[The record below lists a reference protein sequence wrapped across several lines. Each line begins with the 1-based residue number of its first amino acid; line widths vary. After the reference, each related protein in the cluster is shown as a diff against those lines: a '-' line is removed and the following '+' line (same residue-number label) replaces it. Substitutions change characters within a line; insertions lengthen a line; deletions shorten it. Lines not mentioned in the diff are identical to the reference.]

1 MKHKTD
7 FYWLA
12 GCVAFGWMVSSD
24 LHAQRAAEAIAAVDA
39 SGVVTNITV
48 SNGGSGYLAAP
59 AVVIGGGGG
68 SNAAAR
74 AVVANGSV
82 AAIQILSGGAGY
94 TNAPS
99 VGIDPPD
106 ALVTLLGL
114 GRWAALTLTGEI
126 GSTQEVQAVEALG
139 GGQAWTPVK
148 SAVLTNGLWSF
159 QDTNATASGQRF
171 YRAVARGGARPAT
184 PEGMVWLPPGSFTM
198 GSPLADPDY
207 IANEGPQTEVRLT
220 QGFFLGRREV
230 SQGDYLSLMGT
241 NPATFKGE
249 SNRPVET
256 VSWSEAANYCAKLTQ
271 REQAAGRIPATWRCR
286 LPTEAEWEY
295 AARAG
300 GTNRFGVN
308 EALAGEY
315 AWQGEN
321 SLETTHPAGGQRPNG
336 WGLYD
341 LAGNVAEWCADA
353 YGDYPGG
360 AVVDPLGATQG
371 QARVVRG
378 GSYLAPLA
386 FCRAGARDARSGA
399 DYRDAWV
406 GFRVALACG
415 RAEAVVNPAAVGG
428 TVSGLVT
435 IKDSKDPV
443 AGVAVYL
450 VDTNYPADTNNLRN
464 NRAALVAATVTGPD
478 GRYCFSNV
486 KPGSYAVMP
495 MKTED
500 GSAWQLAAAGA
511 SASPFL
517 TVSNG
522 QGSVDFTAQYPSLFE
537 LENYQFI
544 VNIYFDTT
552 FFSTNGYSFNV
563 SRKVWTGFGFPWSV
577 QYGKPYG
584 DEYLLFNTNLVHNMA
599 RIQLTAC
606 YGYSYFFGGK
616 DNVFVVELSSGTNLL
631 KTTVEYGLGNCPKES
646 SWAWDIKGGRG
657 KWPSGLGVPV
667 AEPATKW
674 EAPGRFLARWQPV
687 AAAYGYVVEVSTDGT
702 FAENQ
707 GRPTFAIDAG
717 PATQLAVDLAVAPSV
732 ERPWFYRV
740 VAYGDT
746 VFSGYS
752 GKVRVALDPLAAPS
766 AQAASS
772 VTPAGFTANWTPLAG
787 AWGYRL
793 DVAADPQFE
802 HFILRDAEVGAG
814 NSFSLA
820 SQLAAEPANYY
831 RVRGVA
837 GSLVSAN
844 SAVIRVPYGV
854 AGMAWL
860 APGALVMGS
869 PGQEPERNPNEGPQ
883 TQVTLAHGFWMSQRE
898 TTQAEYVSLMGTD
911 ANPSFFSGDGT
922 RPVERVT
929 WHEATNYCGKLTA
942 QERAAGRLPPGY
954 VYRLPTE
961 AEWEYAC
968 RAGTATATAF
978 GDSLGSS
985 QANFDGRQ
993 PYGAAEKNQFLGQ
1006 TVTVGQYQ
1014 PNAWG
1019 LQDLH
1024 GNVLEWCLDW
1034 HGSYPGASV
1043 ADPRGPDAGEGR
1055 VVRGGGY
1062 ASPGRDCRSA
1072 WRGQRLP
1079 DARNQDVG
1087 FRPVLAWE

>member
-1 MKHKTD
+1 MKHKAG

-12 GCVAFGWMVSSD
+12 GCVAFGWMGSSD
-24 LHAQRAAEAIAAVDA
+24 LQAQRAAEASAAVDA
-39 SGVVTNITV
+39 SGAVARITV
-48 SNGGSGYLAAP
+48 SHGGAGYLAAP
-59 AVVIGGGGG
+59 SVVIGGGGG
-68 SNAAAR
+68 SNATAR

-82 AAIQILSGGAGY
+82 AAIQILSGGSGY

-106 ALVTLLGL
+106 TLVTVLGL
-114 GRWAALTLTGEI
+114 RRGVALTLAGEL
-126 GSTQEVQAVEALG
+126 GSTQEVQAVENLG
-139 GGQAWTPVK
+139 GGQIWAMVK
-148 SAVLTNGLWSF
+148 STVLTNGLWSF

-171 YRAVARGGARPAT
+171 YRAVARGGARPAP
-184 PEGMVWLPPGSFTM
+184 PEGMVWLPPGSFLM
-198 GSPLADPDY
+198 GSPISDPDF
-207 IANEGPQTEVRLT
+207 IADEGPQTEVRLT
-220 QGFFLGRREV
+220 QGFFLGRKEV
-230 SQGDYLSLMGT
+230 SQGEYLALMGT

-249 SNRPVET
+249 VSRPVET
-256 VSWSEAANYCAKLTQ
+256 VSWSEAADYCARLTQ
-271 REQAAGRIPATWRCR
+271 REQAAGRIPASWRYR

-300 GTNRFGVN
+300 GADRFGFS
-308 EALAGEY
+308 EARADEF
-315 AWQGEN
+315 AWQGAN
-321 SLETTHPAGGQRPNG
+321 SLERTHPAGGQRPSA

-353 YGDYPGG
+353 YGDYSGA
-360 AVVDPLGATQG
+360 AVVDPPGATKG

-386 FCRAGARDARSGA
+386 FCRAAARDARNGV

-406 GFRVALACG
+406 GFRVALAHE
-415 RAEAVVNPAAVGG
+415 RAEPVVDPVAVGG

-435 IKDSKDPV
+435 IKDGKDPV
-443 AGVAVYL
+443 AGVAVFL

-464 NRAALVAATVTGPD
+464 NRSALVAATVTGQD

-486 KPGSYAVMP
+486 KPGNYAVMP

-511 SASPFL
+511 SASPFV
-517 TVSNG
+517 TVENG
-522 QGSVDFTAQYPSLFE
+522 QGTVDFTAQYPSLFE
-537 LENYQFI
+537 LENYQYI

-552 FFSTNGYSFNV
+552 IFSTNDYSFSVN
-563 SRKVWTGFGFPWSV
+563 RKLWSGFGFPWSV

-606 YGYSYFFGGK
+606 YGYSYFFVGK

-631 KTTVEYGLGNCPKES
+631 KTTVEYELGNCPKES
-646 SWAWDIKGGRG
+646 SFAWDLKGSRG
-657 KWPSGLGVPV
+657 KWPTGLGAPV
-667 AEPATKW
+667 VEPATKW
-674 EAPGRFLARWQPV
+674 EAPGRFLARWLPV

-707 GRPTFAIDAG
+707 GRPTFSIDAEA
-717 PATQLAVDLAVAPSV
+717 ATRLVVDLPVAPT
-732 ERPWFYRV
+732 EGRPWFYRV
-740 VAYGDT
+740 AAYGDT
-746 VFSGYS
+746 VFSPYS
-752 GKVRVALDPLAAPS
+752 GKARVALDPLAAPS
-766 AQAASS
+766 AQAASG
-772 VTPAGFTANWTPLAG
+772 VTPAGFTANWAPLAG

-793 DVAADPQFE
+793 DVATDLQFE
-802 HFILRDAEVGAG
+802 HFILRDAEVGS
-814 NSFSLA
+814 NTWFRLP
-820 SQLAAEPANYY
+820 SQLAGEPANYY

-854 AGMAWL
+854 PGMAWL
-860 APGALVMGS
+860 PPGALVMGS
-869 PGQEPERNPNEGPQ
+869 PGQEPDRNPNEGPQ
-883 TQVTLAHGFWMSQRE
+883 TQVTLTHGFWMSQWE

-968 RAGTATATAF
+968 RAGMGTATAF

-985 QANFDGRQ
+985 QANFDGRL

-1006 TVTVGQYQ
+1006 TVAVGQYL

-1019 LQDLH
+1019 LKDLH
-1024 GNVLEWCLDW
+1024 GNVMEWCRDW

-1043 ADPRGPDAGEGR
+1043 ADPRGSEAGEGR

-1062 ASPGRDCRSA
+1062 ASAGRDCRSA